1 MFWST
6 LTNERIILE
15 PLEFFFQFE
24 ILKINHCFKR
34 PLSVKIIDN
43 LSNNKIRAT
52 IRQKFPVYKKKPL
65 IIPVYCLQVSYF
77 HGKQYLTCLRIQMH
91 RFRSNIA
98 NIQAAIW
105 EKMLPL
111 NYFGK
116 KVPSAEKNICK

>member
-52 IRQKFPVYKKKPL
+52 IRQKFRVYKNKPL

-77 HGKQYLTCLRIQMH
+77 HGKQYLTCLRI
-91 RFRSNIA
+91 SNA
-98 NIQAAIW
+98 
-105 EKMLPL
+105 
-111 NYFGK
+111 
-116 KVPSAEKNICK
+116 